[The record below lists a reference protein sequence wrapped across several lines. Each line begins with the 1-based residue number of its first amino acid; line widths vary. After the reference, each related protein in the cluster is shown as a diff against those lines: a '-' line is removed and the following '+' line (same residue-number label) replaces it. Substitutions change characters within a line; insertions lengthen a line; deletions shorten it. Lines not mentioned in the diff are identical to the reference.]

1 MCALRT
7 PTRDRHAVARTRQ
20 RTARAGCRPTTSA
33 LARTAGI
40 AVDATD
46 QQVPSPLHRHAR
58 APSSDKCVAD
68 RDCLSARV
76 VRPFVHV

>member
-20 RTARAGCRPTTSA
+20 RTARAGCRPKTSA

-40 AVDATD
+40 AVDTTD
-46 QQVPSPLHRHAR
+46 QQVPSPLHRHAL
-58 APSSDKCVAD
+58 ALSSDKCVV
-68 RDCLSARV
+68 ARH
-76 VRPFVHV
+76 RLPRASCGPFVHV

>member
-1 MCALRT
+1 MCALRA

-20 RTARAGCRPTTSA
+20 RTACAGCRPKTSA

-40 AVDATD
+40 AVDTTD
-46 QQVPSPLHRHAR
+46 QQVPSPLHRHGR
-58 APSSDKCVAD
+58 TLSSDKCVVAHN
-68 RDCLSARV
+68 RLPARV